1 MTDAQQREAA
11 RQFYYR
17 WNGKGQEDQDAR
29 SYWIELLS
37 DILGVENVTQ
47 RLDFEKRVFGSDG
60 NVKKIDVY
68 IPETHVLIEQKS
80 LGIALDKPQIS
91 HSGMTP
97 YEQAKMYD
105 NGLISSEK
113 ARWIVTSNF
122 AEIWI
127 YDMEQSKPAP
137 VKIDLDE
144 LQSKYHMLSF
154 LTHKETKKITDEM
167 KLSLDAGRLV
177 GEIYDAFLKQYRDPE
192 DPKTLQSLNKLCVRI
207 VFCLYGEDSGIF
219 GRKNMFH
226 DYMVQFD
233 ASHARVGLRNLF
245 RVLDQKPEERDP
257 YLSDDDPQLAAF
269 PYVNGGLFADE
280 NIEIPP
286 ITDEILNL
294 ILRNA
299 SDSFDWSE
307 ISPTIFGAVFESTLN
322 PETRRSGGMHY
333 TSIENIHKVIDPLFL
348 DDLKEEYESVRFIDV
363 LRTKRSKLEA
373 FQKKLASLKFLD
385 PAAGSGNFLT
395 ETYLS
400 LRKLE
405 NNVIADLFNMRKQT
419 VEGQIGLGAE
429 NINWIQVSIS
439 QFYGIEINDFAVTV
453 AKTALWIAENQMMR
467 ETESIISMNI
477 DFLPLKT
484 NAHIVEGNALRI
496 DWNDVVPKEE
506 LSYIM
511 GNPPFVGAR
520 LMSPDQKSD
529 VFDTFGSKWKNA
541 GNLDYVSCW
550 YKKATDLTKNTN
562 IRCAL
567 VSTNSVCQGETVA
580 NLWKPLFENGV
591 HLDFAHRTFRWD
603 SEASIKAHVHC
614 VIVGFSNGVNLKPRI
629 IYSND
634 SHKQVSNINGY
645 LLDADNVFI
654 QSRVNPICDVPSMMF
669 GSMANDNGYLSK
681 FTDEDKRSIC
691 TQYPAAQQCFKQ
703 FLGAE
708 EFINNK
714 LRWCL
719 WLKNVSPAVIKAIP
733 PVVEAIQ
740 NVKAVREKS
749 SRSGTRKM
757 AEYPA
762 LFGEIRQPDSP
773 YLLVPRVSS
782 ERRRYVPIGFMSPDV
797 ISSDATQIIPDAT
810 LYHFGILTSNVHMA
824 WMRAVCGRLKSDYR
838 YSKDIVYNNFPWPM
852 PTEAQKAKI
861 EQTAQGILNA
871 RVLYPEASLA
881 DLYDELT
888 MPSELRKA
896 HQANDRAVMEAY
908 GMPIKETD
916 EAACV
921 AWLMRL
927 YQEKVKELNMSEQD
941 SAKRS
946 TK

>member
-1 MTDAQQREAA
+1 MTDTQQREAA

-17 WNGKGQEDQDAR
+17 WNGKGREDEDAR
-29 SYWIELLS
+29 SYWIEILT

-47 RLDFEKRVFGSDG
+47 RLDFEKKVYGPDG
-60 NVKKIDVY
+60 NTKRIDVY

-80 LGIALDKPQIS
+80 LGIPLDKPQAG
-91 HSGMTP
+91 HNGMTP

-137 VKIDLDE
+137 VKIALDE

-226 DYMVQFD
+226 DYMAQFD

-348 DDLKEEYESVRFIDV
+348 DDLKEEYESIRSIDV

-419 VEGQIGLGAE
+419 VEGQIGLGDE

-496 DWNDVVPKEE
+496 DWTEVVPKDE

-520 LMSPDQKSD
+520 LMSQDQKSD

-550 YKKATDLTKNTN
+550 YKKAADLMNDTN

-591 HLDFAHRTFRWD
+591 HLDFAHRTFQWD

-614 VIVGFSNGVNLKPRI
+614 VIVGFSNSANTKPRI
-629 IYSND
+629 IFSND
-634 SHKQVSNINGY
+634 SQKYVSNINGY
-645 LLDADNVFI
+645 LLEADNVFI
-654 QSRVNPICDVPSMMF
+654 QSRANPICDVPNMMF
-669 GSMANDNGYLSK
+669 GSMANDNGFLSK

-691 TQYPAAQQCFKQ
+691 AHYPAAQQCFKQ

-708 EFINNK
+708 EFINK
-714 LRWCL
+714 KSRWCL
-719 WLKNVSPAVIKAIP
+719 WLKNVSPSIIKTIP
-733 PVVEAIQ
+733 PIIDAIQ
-740 NVKAVREKS
+740 NVKEVREKS
-749 SRSGTRKM
+749 NRAGTRKM
-757 AEYPA
+757 AAFPS

-810 LYHFGILTSNVHMA
+810 LYHFGVLTSNVHMA

-838 YSKDIVYNNFPWPM
+838 YSKDIVYNNFPWPT

-861 EQTAQGILNA
+861 EQTAKGILDA
-871 RVLYPEASLA
+871 RALYPNASLA

-927 YQEKVKELNMSEQD
+927 YQDKVKELNMSEQENT
-941 SAKRS
+941 KRS